1 MFTGKTSGICVNC
14 NAEYEVRAF
23 PAIAGVATSLIP
35 SDLAIGEGEASCFQ
49 HASKKAVASCHQCGR
64 FLCALCRMETD
75 ELIWCP
81 TCLVS
86 GISKRKVNVL
96 ETQRTLYDSVA
107 LGLAALPLLIFYIAF
122 FTGPVALFL
131 SIRFWRRPTSLI
143 PRTKWRLVV
152 AMLLGILE
160 TGALIATIG
169 LIVWSVRHRATS

>member
-1 MFTGKTSGICVNC
+1 
-14 NAEYEVRAF
+14 
-23 PAIAGVATSLIP
+23 
-35 SDLAIGEGEASCFQ
+35 
-49 HASKKAVASCHQCGR
+49 
-64 FLCALCRMETD
+64 METD